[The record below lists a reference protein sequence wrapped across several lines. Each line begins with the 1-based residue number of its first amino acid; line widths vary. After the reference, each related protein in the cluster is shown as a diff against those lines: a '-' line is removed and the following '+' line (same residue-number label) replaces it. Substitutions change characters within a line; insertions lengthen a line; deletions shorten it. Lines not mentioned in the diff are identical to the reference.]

1 MILTVI
7 KWMNHNQ
14 GVADWFG
21 AIGTIAAIVIS
32 VQITKKQIT
41 AEKKKDKEHFFLEQD
56 YLVMDKIQ
64 EKLLAN
70 KIFIESSRYTLEAT
84 LFQNTDEE
92 IKKFWIGFIESYRT
106 RYRTLIDNNNYV
118 RNKIDEYAEINPVI
132 KGIQL
137 NELCNNNKIA
147 SYLSQQNSKM
157 DGYLVSR
164 TSKPDLIQ
172 VYNTPD
178 KNKIIP
184 ILKEYSKSYDQLLKK
199 IQEIKLELRNKH

>member
-7 KWMNHNQ
+7 ELMNHNQ
-14 GVADWFG
+14 GLADWFG
-21 AIGTIAAIVIS
+21 AVGTIGAIVIS
-32 VQITKKQIT
+32 VLITKKQIT

-118 RNKIDEYAEINPVI
+118 RNKIDEYAEINPLI

-184 ILKEYSKSYDQLLKK
+184 MLKEYSKSYDQLLKK
-199 IQEIKLELRNKH
+199 IQEIKLELRKKQ

>member
-1 MILTVI
+1 MEEVSFLGLAVGS
-7 KWMNHNQ
+7 W
-14 GVADWFG
+14 AEWFG
-21 AIGTIAAIVIS
+21 AVGTISAIVIS
-32 VQITKKQIT
+32 VMITKKQIT

-118 RNKIDEYAEINPVI
+118 RNKIDEYAEINPLL

>member
-1 MILTVI
+1 MEEVSFLGLTVGS
-7 KWMNHNQ
+7 W
-14 GVADWFG
+14 AEWFG
-21 AIGTIAAIVIS
+21 AVGTISAIVIS
-32 VQITKKQIT
+32 VMITKKQIT

-118 RNKIDEYAEINPVI
+118 RNRIDEYAEINPLI